1 MNVQYLNDYIIQGR
15 IGSGS
20 FAMVYR
26 AVSKLT
32 GEVFAIKEVNVHR
45 LTEKNTK
52 LIENL
57 NYEIRILKL
66 ASHPNIVTLYDVI
79 EPPQSDEYM
88 YLVMECCEGGDF
100 SKYIRK
106 HKRLTEEKALYFMR
120 QLSSGLRFL
129 RQKDIIHRDLKPQNL
144 LLSDSSENPI
154 LKIGD
159 FGFAK
164 FIDVQSLSETFCGSP
179 LYMAPEILNHK
190 SYTVKADL
198 WSVGVILYE
207 MLVGQPPFN
216 SSSMKDLILQLDK
229 KTVRLPSSLAISKGC
244 QDLLFSLLQS
254 NEMERISWEDFFS
267 HPWLIGQSPAVSY
280 PIQTTTNSI
289 PFNIK
294 GINNNNNNSNN
305 NSNNNLPGYSTSAPT
320 NNININSNNNIQNNN
335 NYSTS
340 PLDNGNLP
348 FAFNN
353 SASNKPIVLSPGSS
367 FTERNLNKSKSFTE
381 NNQNNNI
388 RYPFKDDK
396 GKMGSSNGKNSN
408 SNSNSNSSNS
418 NSNTT
423 VVIGT
428 TTTTTTTTNPTTTNA
443 LLDFERDCVILDDQ
457 ELFSTDRVLKRATVI
472 AELGDLRQYE
482 AAECLPLYLKALN
495 MLKSRIPNTSNNNQA
510 SSLSEKF
517 KSTFKEYQKKAFQIY
532 STLNSDQDWLNPQ
545 FSANKLIYETA
556 LDYGRKAAVEEMYTN
571 YSKSLQL
578 YIDGLLLIEY
588 LLTISSDKDDQD
600 TLKNYISAFNGRISI
615 VNRRYLNSTTNTKN

>member
-1 MNVQYLNDYIIQGR
+1 MNIQYLNDYIIQGR

-26 AVSKLT
+26 AVSKVT

-79 EPPQSDEYM
+79 EPPQSNEYM

-179 LYMAPEILNHK
+179 LYMAPEILNRK
-190 SYTVKADL
+190 NYTVKADL

-216 SSSMKDLILQLDK
+216 SSSIVDLVNQLEK
-229 KTVRLPSSLAISKGC
+229 KIARLPSSLNISKGC
-244 QDLLFSLLQS
+244 QDLLYSLLQS
-254 NEMERISWEDFFS
+254 NEAERISWEDFFS
-267 HPWLIGQSPAVSY
+267 HPWLIGPSPAVSY
-280 PIQTTTNSI
+280 PIPTTNPI
-289 PFNIK
+289 PFNISK
-294 GINNNNNNSNN
+294 GITNNSNN
-305 NSNNNLPGYSTSAPT
+305 NGISYSSSAPQSNNSNNIFNNNSSNNNF
-320 NNININSNNNIQNNN
+320 
-335 NYSTS
+335 STS

-367 FTERNLNKSKSFTE
+367 FSERNLNKSRSFTE
-381 NNQNNNI
+381 NIQNNNSNNNTV

-396 GKMGSSNGKNSN
+396 SKMGSSGGR
-408 SNSNSNSSNS
+408 NSNSNSSS

-423 VVIGT
+423 VVIGQ
-428 TTTTTTTTNPTTTNA
+428 TTTTTTTTNNTTNTTA
-443 LLDFERDCVILDDQ
+443 ANVLLDFEKDCVILDDQ
-457 ELFSTDRVLKRATVI
+457 ELHSTERVLKRAIAV

-482 AAECLPLYLKALN
+482 ASECLPLYLKALN
-495 MLKSRIPNTSNNNQA
+495 MLKSRIPNTSNNSQA

-532 STLNSDQDWLNPQ
+532 SSLNPDTDWMGLNPG
-545 FSANKLIYETA
+545 FSPNKLIYETA
-556 LDYGRKAAVEEMYTN
+556 LDYGRKGAVEEMYTN
-571 YSKSLQL
+571 YSRSLQL

-588 LLTISSDKDDQD
+588 LSTIANDKDDQD
-600 TLKNYISAFNGRISI
+600 TLKNYISSFNSRISI
-615 VNRRYLNSTTNTKN
+615 VNRRYLNSTTMKA